1 VLRRRD
7 EGKIRMS
14 QTLCER
20 PAATEVNGV
29 RIVDS
34 NDQPELTILSESSS
48 DPLDRRE

>member
-1 VLRRRD
+1 VLRRWG
-7 EGKIRMS
+7 ESKIRMS
-14 QTLCER
+14 QILCRR

-29 RIVDS
+29 RIIDS